1 MDVLVYVLMGLAG
14 LLAGAVVN
22 IYADDLPELS
32 SERYKRYREQ
42 GLPKF
47 GWLGAL
53 WDDLKVLA
61 AVRGPHYSDG
71 TPRPLLAWLG
81 LTAFLFGKR
90 TSPAG
95 AKLSW
100 RYPLTEL
107 LVMALMLMT
116 VNIAITYPTFPLI
129 RLGFWLAF
137 MVIFALIT
145 VIDIEHRLILFAT
158 IRPSVILA
166 LIYATYS
173 HFDGREPQFL
183 DHIFGGVLGF
193 GVFFLLFN
201 GGALFTYILGKIRG
215 QNIEEVAF
223 GFGDVMLSGLCGLI
237 LGWRADVLAMFLT
250 VFLGAGGA
258 IIYLIGRQLAKGKY
272 TAFAAIPY
280 GPYIIAATVILLLYP
295 NLVVQLVFGGG
306 S

>member
-1 MDVLVYVLMGLAG
+1 LDVLIYILIGLAG
-14 LLAGAVVN
+14 LLAGGVVN
-22 IYADDLPELS
+22 LYADDLPKLS
-32 SERYKRYREQ
+32 SARYQRYREQ
-42 GLPKF
+42 GLPRF

-53 WDDLKVLA
+53 WDDFKVLA
-61 AVRGPHYSDG
+61 RVSAPHYPDG
-71 TPRPLLAWLG
+71 APRPLLAWLG

-90 TSPAG
+90 ASPNG

-100 RYPLTEL
+100 RHPLTEL

-116 VNIAITYPTFPLI
+116 VNIAIIYPTFPLV
-129 RLGFWLAF
+129 RLAFWLAF

-166 LIYATYS
+166 LIYALYS
-173 HFDGREPQFL
+173 HTDGFEPLFF

-201 GGALFTYILGKIRG
+201 GGALFTYILGKVRG
-215 QNIEEVAF
+215 RNIEEVAF

-258 IIYLIGRQLAKGKY
+258 MIYIIGRQFAKGKY

-280 GPYIIAATVILLLYP
+280 GPYIIAATVVLLLYP
-295 NLVVQLVFGGG
+295 NAVVALVFGGR
-306 S
+306 